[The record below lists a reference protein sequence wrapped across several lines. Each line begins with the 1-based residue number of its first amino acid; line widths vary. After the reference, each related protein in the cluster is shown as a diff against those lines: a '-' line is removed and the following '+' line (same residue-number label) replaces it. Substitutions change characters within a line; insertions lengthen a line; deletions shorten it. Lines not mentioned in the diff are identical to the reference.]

1 MADVAGAAFGHAGCE
16 ALLKTKATEAGID
29 VHVCTV
35 PPLVAGPY
43 TTDPFVCPHGTAYWI
58 EPTGEQ
64 IAFFVENRIP

>member
-1 MADVAGAAFGHAGCE
+1 MADVPNSTLGHAGCE
-16 ALLKTKATEAGID
+16 AFLKTQAAGVGLD
-29 VHVCTV
+29 VHVSTV

>member
-1 MADVAGAAFGHAGCE
+1 MPDVPNGTFGHAAC
-16 ALLKTKATEAGID
+16 ADFLKTKAAGVGLD
-29 VHVCTV
+29 VHVSTV

-43 TTDPFVCPHGTAYWI
+43 TTEPFVCPHGTAFWI